1 MSKKPVQQYIIEPK
15 SAEEMFTDREEP
27 RAAFWDVYDKI
38 PQGEYDVIHY
48 YGIGG
53 IGKTTLLKQIQLE
66 ISRKFNDSH
75 KMSIY
80 YNFEKN
86 QSKED
91 FLFVLSRQIM
101 LRNKG
106 TGFPVFDYA
115 FEKWMTYAGKTK
127 AEIDSYVATKENEIL
142 TIEGAIDQLSG
153 VASDFLPF
161 VNVAT
166 VAAKGIISLCEKEY
180 QKIILTNNENRRIIY
195 EINSLKGDE
204 IGKNLVKY
212 FAHDALK
219 IFNKFTS
226 PFVILLDGYE
236 ALVSILRDG
245 DERANLADAWVHEED
260 RGLVRQLPNAC
271 WVVAGREQLQ
281 WDRELLPDNQKHLM
295 GRISHMDAKGYFNQI
310 GIWDDELIEGLY
322 RLTGGTPVYMDWCYK
337 KYLQLSEHKEAGYQL
352 RIDDFGTSTT
362 DMAERYLR
370 DMSPVHLNTVRIM
383 CCLPD
388 IWDNEMFSWVA
399 GKAGYLEC
407 LGEEGNKIKELS
419 LIEKMDDSFRVHETF
434 RTVVTNVINENKREQ
449 LSEIVFQYLFAIL
462 DGECTVREKS
472 VIIRSYVRSLERI
485 GQCVKWNDEKLSK
498 LADCVIALNNEG
510 DYQAQL
516 DIAES
521 ICKYIREKV
530 NDEENVSYLKGLH
543 CVAMSYIR
551 VGKYKEAKEL
561 GEKVYKARKRVLG
574 EEHPDTLDSLNNLAN
589 SYRKLGN
596 YEKAK
601 ELGEKACE
609 AHRRKGYLD
618 TPAALDTLD
627 CLNNLASSYRS
638 LGDYEKSKKLNEKI
652 YEARKLIL
660 GEEHLNTLSTLN
672 NLANSYSDLG
682 DYEKSKE
689 LNEKVYEARK
699 RVQGDEHPATLAT
712 LNNLAISYGA
722 LGDYE
727 KSKELS
733 EKVYEARSRVLGEEH
748 PDTLVSLD
756 NLAFSYGD
764 LGDYEKSKELS
775 EKVYEAR
782 SRVLGEE
789 HPATLAS
796 LNNLAV
802 SFCDLGNY
810 EKAKESSEKA
820 YEAQRRI
827 LGEKHPDTLD
837 SLDSLMQIYEE
848 TGNHEKANELRIK
861 LEEEEFSSPEAEEA
875 VIGAMLMDNEAVEI
889 ASDIISK
896 NDFYDKQLGMIFE
909 TIVELNKEGHGGD
922 LKMLQN
928 RLSEK
933 NALPESGS
941 EYFINL
947 VSLSPTS
954 ANIRYYARIVSEKA
968 ILRNIK

>member
-295 GRISHMDAKGYFNQI
+295 GRISPMDAKGYFNQI

-419 LIEKMDDSFRVHETF
+419 LIEKMDNSFRVHETF

-561 GEKVYKARKRVLG
+561 GEKVY
-574 EEHPDTLDSLNNLAN
+574 
-589 SYRKLGN
+589 
-596 YEKAK
+596 
-601 ELGEKACE
+601 
-609 AHRRKGYLD
+609 
-618 TPAALDTLD
+618 
-627 CLNNLASSYRS
+627 
-638 LGDYEKSKKLNEKI
+638 
-652 YEARKLIL
+652 
-660 GEEHLNTLSTLN
+660 
-672 NLANSYSDLG
+672 
-682 DYEKSKE
+682 
-689 LNEKVYEARK
+689 EARK
-699 RVQGDEHPATLAT
+699 RVQGDEHPDTLAT

-722 LGDYE
+722 
-727 KSKELS
+727 
-733 EKVYEARSRVLGEEH
+733 
-748 PDTLVSLD
+748 
-756 NLAFSYGD
+756 

-848 TGNHEKANELRIK
+848 MGNHEKANELRIK

-875 VIGAMLMDNEAVEI
+875 VIGAMLIDNEAVEI

-896 NDFYDKQLGMIFE
+896 DDFYDKQLGMIFE
-909 TIVELNKEGHGGD
+909 AIVELNKEGHGGD